1 LIEAMEVLKSVEG
14 LAFCRFD
21 ETDVVRHQLVQRIV
35 HAYDEHK
42 ARAEQQMLPLA
53 EPRNADAANAQ
64 KQAADA
70 PVTNQEKPASAE
82 AKG

>member
-1 LIEAMEVLKSVEG
+1 
-14 LAFCRFD
+14 
-21 ETDVVRHQLVQRIV
+21 
-35 HAYDEHK
+35 
-42 ARAEQQMLPLA
+42 MLPLA

-64 KQAADA
+64 RQAAAATNA